1 MQATALWVLGAQ
13 GSGSKHSPYPLTA
26 RTFKRARDKWGRYI
40 ADLFVVPANTLTD
53 HLLRGGHDAPKK
65 G

>member
-1 MQATALWVLGAQ
+1 MQATAMWVMAAQ
-13 GSGSKHSPYPLTA
+13 GSVSLPMTYP
-26 RTFKRARDKWGRYI
+26 
-40 ADLFVVPANTLTD
+40 LTD